1 VSNNSRLAGRATS
14 ELKTA
19 PSGYAGGQTLRLPG
33 AAPNASLY
41 DQLYR
46 YAEDLQ
52 QLVDRH
58 GELEH
63 RHNEMIHQY
72 EQLGEHRDML
82 DRLIN
87 ASRDMHIVTD
97 LDGTILYCNAST
109 AAIAS
114 PDSLIGFNLIEWVL
128 PSYRPVYMGLCEG
141 VMQGG
146 MPPTQGETEL
156 RFHQENANTTFVIVL
171 AQVLASQ
178 VRGGTRHLHWLM
190 RNVTS
195 QREAEFE
202 TQLSAMVFR
211 SANEG
216 VMITDLSGVILTV
229 NPAFTRITGYS
240 CTEVVGRRP
249 SLLSSGVQGEDFYKE
264 FWRSLTEKGSWQGRI
279 YNRKKTGE
287 IYPEWLTV
295 SSARDT
301 NGQILSYI
309 AVFNDLSKL
318 LEAEQQLSE
327 LANHDSLTGLP
338 NRLLLRDRLTQTIV
352 QARRTGIAYTVIFID
367 LDRFKPINDLM
378 GHDVGDQVLIEVARR
393 LRTVIRE
400 VDTVARV
407 GGDEFVVLA
416 PALGG
421 DADIGMFCEKLLATL
436 AAPFI
441 LFNEEVFIGASC
453 GCAEYPRHGE
463 NDQILLK
470 HADDA
475 MYRSKHRGGNTY
487 TIYSSISE
495 VQSTHM
501 IRLETDLRHA
511 LERGELRLEYQPQVR
526 ATGGGV
532 TGVEALLRWDHP
544 SLGTLLPNQ
553 FISLSEQIGLIIPI
567 GSWALAEAC
576 RQLVAWD
583 REGLPAL
590 TMALN
595 VSPRQLRDP
604 GFVNI
609 VRQTL
614 VASGVAPERIELEI
628 TESELMLNHDLD
640 ITLFNRLRSIGVRI
654 ALADFGSMYASLALL
669 AKVPVDRLK
678 IDQGFVAALER
689 SGRGQ
694 ARDISAAIVAMGQA
708 IGLSL
713 VAEGV
718 ESNQVHSIMAQGG
731 CQVIQGFFTGYPMCP
746 EDLAMFVRKD
756 AGMQATPH
764 QETSA

>member
-1 VSNNSRLAGRATS
+1 
-14 ELKTA
+14 
-19 PSGYAGGQTLRLPG
+19 
-33 AAPNASLY
+33 
-41 DQLYR
+41 
-46 YAEDLQ
+46 
-52 QLVDRH
+52 
-58 GELEH
+58 
-63 RHNEMIHQY
+63 
-72 EQLGEHRDML
+72 
-82 DRLIN
+82 
-87 ASRDMHIVTD
+87 
-97 LDGTILYCNAST
+97 
-109 AAIAS
+109 
-114 PDSLIGFNLIEWVL
+114 
-128 PSYRPVYMGLCEG
+128 
-141 VMQGG
+141 
-146 MPPTQGETEL
+146 
-156 RFHQENANTTFVIVL
+156 
-171 AQVLASQ
+171 
-178 VRGGTRHLHWLM
+178 
-190 RNVTS
+190 
-195 QREAEFE
+195 
-202 TQLSAMVFR
+202 
-211 SANEG
+211 
-216 VMITDLSGVILTV
+216 
-229 NPAFTRITGYS
+229 
-240 CTEVVGRRP
+240 
-249 SLLSSGVQGEDFYKE
+249 
-264 FWRSLTEKGSWQGRI
+264 
-279 YNRKKTGE
+279 
-287 IYPEWLTV
+287 
-295 SSARDT
+295 
-301 NGQILSYI
+301 
-309 AVFNDLSKL
+309 
-318 LEAEQQLSE
+318 
-327 LANHDSLTGLP
+327 
-338 NRLLLRDRLTQTIV
+338 
-352 QARRTGIAYTVIFID
+352 
-367 LDRFKPINDLM
+367 
-378 GHDVGDQVLIEVARR
+378 
-393 LRTVIRE
+393 
-400 VDTVARV
+400 
-407 GGDEFVVLA
+407 
-416 PALGG
+416 
-421 DADIGMFCEKLLATL
+421 
-436 AAPFI
+436 
-441 LFNEEVFIGASC
+441 
-453 GCAEYPRHGE
+453 
-463 NDQILLK
+463 
-470 HADDA
+470 